1 MEKQINKEKKQCYFC
16 DNNIGE
22 IDYKDT
28 DTLKKFISS
37 YMRILP
43 PKKFGT
49 CAWHQRKLAVA
60 VKRARTMALLPFT
73 R

>member
-1 MEKQINKEKKQCYFC
+1 MENTTKKEKQCYFC
-16 DNNIGE
+16 ANNIDD

-28 DTLKKFISS
+28 SILRRFISS

-43 PKKFGT
+43 PKKHGT
-49 CAWHQRKLAVA
+49 CSWHQRKLAVA
-60 VKRARTMALLPFT
+60 VKRARMMALLPFV